1 MMMKLLIVDDDQ
13 MNCDLLQ
20 ELFSRQG
27 YDVILATSGREG
39 LDLFREINPKVTLL
53 DLRMPEMDGLTVL
66 KEIRAIDPHAPVI
79 ILGGGATDVH
89 ENQARALRATDF
101 IRKGLSL
108 DILVEAV
115 NRVSKLPGPLVATQP
130 PCADGEIELQSRES
144 VLVVDDE
151 PLVCDLFVQFLNLR
165 GYRAFG
171 VRGGQDALRMVDEVH
186 PDVILLDMIMPGMS
200 GIDVLRALRDREYP
214 GGIIIMTGSQ
224 NEELLGTAWSL
235 GPQELLVKPVDLDR
249 LLMAIQLVLVCREC

>member
-1 MMMKLLIVDDDQ
+1 MIELLIVDDDQ

-20 ELFSRQG
+20 NVFTRQG
-27 YDVILATSGREG
+27 YHVITATSGREG
-39 LDLFREINPKVTLL
+39 LRLFCTSRPRVTLL

-79 ILGGGATDVH
+79 ILGGGATETQ

-108 DILVEAV
+108 DVLVEAV
-115 NRVSKLPGPLVATQP
+115 NRITQMSMQSAITASGIGPSIQQI
-130 PCADGEIELQSRES
+130 DES

-151 PLVCDLFVQFLNLR
+151 PLVCDLLVRFLSLR

-171 VRGGQDALRMVDEVH
+171 VNDGREALRIVGDTP
-186 PDVILLDMIMPGMS
+186 PDAILLDMIMPGMA
-200 GIDVLRALRDREYP
+200 GIDVLRALREKEYP
-214 GGIIIMTGSQ
+214 GGIIIMSGSQ
-224 NEELLGTAWSL
+224 SEELLEEAWNL
-235 GPQELLVKPVDLDR
+235 GPQEILLKPIDLDR
-249 LLMAIQLVLVCREC
+249 LLTVIQLVLVCREC

>member
-1 MMMKLLIVDDDQ
+1 MTKLLIVDDDR

-20 ELFSRQG
+20 DLFSRQG
-27 YDVILATSGREG
+27 YNVILATSGREG
-39 LDLFREINPKVTLL
+39 LDLFRTSNPKVTLL
-53 DLRMPEMDGLTVL
+53 DLRMPEMDGLTML
-66 KEIRAIDPHAPVI
+66 KEIRAIDPHAAVI

-115 NRVSKLPGPLVATQP
+115 NRVSKLPGPSMATQP
-130 PCADGEIELQSRES
+130 PCRDGEVGQQSGES
-144 VLVVDDE
+144 GLVVDDE
-151 PLVCDLFVQFLNLR
+151 PLVCALFGRFLSLR
-165 GYRAFG
+165 GYRAYG
-171 VRGGQDALRMVDEVH
+171 VRNGQDALRMVDEVH
-186 PDVILLDMIMPGMS
+186 PDALLLDMVMPEMG

-214 GGIIIMTGSQ
+214 GGIIIMTGSH
-224 NEELLGTAWSL
+224 NEELLGEAWSL
-235 GPQELLVKPVDLDR
+235 GPHELLVKPVDLDR